1 MGPTRAGGAQTQTGG
16 TRTDVIVKAL
26 TVEDLRLEL
35 QKFHELLLEDFGRKV
50 TAAVQEMKDYVD
62 GEIGIVISRIEKV
75 EAASAEALGPAELV
89 VQRLP
94 KSDDENP
101 PNLINKI
108 ASIFRAMGLDSIHI
122 IRAFRMGRS
131 DNPRYVPIVQVFVE
145 NKEQLKT
152 VLRHASR
159 LKNSEFDGVFIRE
172 SLPAWVREQDY
183 NIRQLARE
191 SGLEFRRGRV
201 QPRGTRDRDG
211 V

>member
-1 MGPTRAGGAQTQTGG
+1 MIIEPNFRAIFVNAHERINMGPTRAGGAQTQTGG

-35 QKFHELLLEDFGRKV
+35 HKFHEPLLEDFGKKV

-62 GEIGIVISRIEKV
+62 GEMGIVISRIEKV

-108 ASIFRAMGLDSIHI
+108 ASIFRAMGLDNIHI
-122 IRAFRMGRS
+122 INLEHSEWEDLTTLVMYRS
-131 DNPRYVPIVQVFVE
+131 
-145 NKEQLKT
+145 
-152 VLRHASR
+152 
-159 LKNSEFDGVFIRE
+159 
-172 SLPAWVREQDY
+172 
-183 NIRQLARE
+183 
-191 SGLEFRRGRV
+191 
-201 QPRGTRDRDG
+201 
-211 V
+211 